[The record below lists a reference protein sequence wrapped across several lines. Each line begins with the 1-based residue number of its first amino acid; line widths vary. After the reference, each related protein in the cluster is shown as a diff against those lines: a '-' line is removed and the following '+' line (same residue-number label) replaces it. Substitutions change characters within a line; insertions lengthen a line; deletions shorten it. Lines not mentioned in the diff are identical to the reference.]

1 MKITIKPTIKQHEAY
16 QALKEKDIIYFG
28 GGAGGGKTWWLCES
42 RLVNS
47 ILHPG
52 YKSFFGR
59 EELKRLSESTLL
71 TFFKVCAHHKV
82 KPDIHYKYNS
92 QKGYVE
98 FYNGSRID
106 TLELKFH
113 PSDPLYER
121 FGSLEYT
128 DGSIDEAGESNFM
141 AFDVLKTRIGRHK
154 NKEFGLH
161 PNLAITGN
169 PKKNWTYKNF
179 YKPFKDGLLPNN
191 IAFIQSLYKDNP
203 YIANEY
209 ELQLLQIQ
217 DKSTKERLMYGN
229 WEYDDDPATLI
240 EYDKIIDM
248 YSNDFI
254 EHGRK
259 CIIADIARYGKDN
272 TLIGLW
278 DGFRLNK
285 IVKISRNK
293 ITEAADEIN
302 KLRKDNSIPLSNIL
316 VDEDGVGGGVVDIL
330 GCKGFV
336 NNSRPLNGE
345 NYENLKSQCGFK
357 FANRVNENGY
367 YVNGVNEKDKELITE
382 ECEQLKKNNIDKDG
396 KQSLVPKDKVKQI
409 LGRSPD
415 YSDMLIMREW
425 FELQPKY
432 TGGVRLL

>member
-1 MKITIKPTIKQHEAY
+1 MTDIAEPVNELYQKPE
-16 QALKEKDIIYFG
+16 EKGFWDR
-28 GGAGGGKTWWLCES
+28 T
-42 RLVNS
+42 
-47 ILHPG
+47 
-52 YKSFFGR
+52 
-59 EELKRLSESTLL
+59 
-71 TFFKVCAHHKV
+71 
-82 KPDIHYKYNS
+82 
-92 QKGYVE
+92 
-98 FYNGSRID
+98 
-106 TLELKFH
+106 
-113 PSDPLYER
+113 
-121 FGSLEYT
+121 
-128 DGSIDEAGESNFM
+128 
-141 AFDVLKTRIGRHK
+141 K
-154 NKEFGLH
+154 N
-161 PNLAITGN
+161 
-169 PKKNWTYKNF
+169 
-179 YKPFKDGLLPNN
+179 
-191 IAFIQSLYKDNP
+191 
-203 YIANEY
+203 
-209 ELQLLQIQ
+209 
-217 DKSTKERLMYGN
+217 
-229 WEYDDDPATLI
+229 
-240 EYDKIIDM
+240 KIIDM

-302 KLRKDNSIPLSNIL
+302 KLRKDNGIPLSNIL

-330 GCKGFV
+330 NCKGFV

-345 NYENLKSQCGFK
+345 NYDNLKSQCGFK
-357 FANRVNENGY
+357 FTKRVNENGY
-367 YVNGVNEKDKELITE
+367 YINGVDEKDKELITE